1 MKNTDLSAVEKII
14 GYSFVNKELLKVAFT
29 HSSYSNEHRVPNN
42 ERLEFLG
49 DSVLGIVVAKY
60 LFDKKTKMTAGE
72 MTAEKQKLVST
83 VPLSDLIRKL
93 GLGEYLICGESM
105 QLCNNKPRSV
115 LENLCESVIGA
126 IYLDGGMSEA
136 ETFVKRFLLKNPE
149 CSEKKVKDYKSELQ
163 IYSQS
168 IKAGTPKYQ
177 LVSRTG
183 PDHDPLFTISVEVA
197 GVRTAGSGKSKAEA
211 SQKAA
216 QRALKKITGRNN

>member
-105 QLCNNKPRSV
+105 QLCNKPRSV

-136 ETFVKRFLLKNPE
+136 ETFVKRFLLKKPE
-149 CSEKKVKDYKSELQ
+149 YSEKKVKDYKSELQ

-177 LVSRTG
+177 IVSRTG

>member
-1 MKNTDLSAVEKII
+1 
-14 GYSFVNKELLKVAFT
+14 
-29 HSSYSNEHRVPNN
+29 
-42 ERLEFLG
+42 
-49 DSVLGIVVAKY
+49 
-60 LFDKKTKMTAGE
+60 MTS
-72 MTAEKQKLVST
+72 EKQKLVST
-83 VPLSDLIRKL
+83 VPLSGVIKRL
-93 GLGEYLICGESM
+93 GLGAYLLCGKS
-105 QLCNNKPRSV
+105 LNPASLPDSI

-126 IYLDGGMSEA
+126 IYLDGGLSAA
-136 ETFVKRFLLKNPE
+136 ESFVRKFVRCDDSLSL
-149 CSEKKVKDYKSELQ
+149 SGGLKDYKSELQ

>member
-1 MKNTDLSAVEKII
+1 MKNTDLSDVEKII
-14 GYSFVNKELLKVAFT
+14 GYSFANKELLKVAFT
-29 HSSYSNEHRVPNN
+29 HSSYSNEHRSPNN

-49 DSVLGIVVAKY
+49 DSVLGVVVAKY
-60 LFDKKTKMTAGE
+60 LFDKKPKMSAGE
-72 MTAEKQKLVST
+72 MTSEKQKLVST
-83 VPLSDLIRKL
+83 VPLSDMIHKL

-105 QLCNNKPRSV
+105 QSCEKPRSV

-126 IYLDGGMSEA
+126 IFLDGGINEA
-136 ETFVKRFLLKNPE
+136 ETFVKRFLLKKPE
-149 CSEKKVKDYKSELQ
+149 RSEKKVKDYKSELQ

-183 PDHDPLFTISVEVA
+183 PDHDPTFTMSVEVA

-216 QRALKKITGRNN
+216 QRALKKITGRSN